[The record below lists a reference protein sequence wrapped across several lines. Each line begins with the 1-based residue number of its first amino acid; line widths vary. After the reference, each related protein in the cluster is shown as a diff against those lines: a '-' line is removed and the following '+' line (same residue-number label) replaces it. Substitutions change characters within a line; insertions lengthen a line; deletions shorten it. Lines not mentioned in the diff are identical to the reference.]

1 MPDDLAYTSAIDLAR
16 QIRRGERSPVDV
28 IEATL
33 SRIETRDDDINAFV
47 HVAADEARQ
56 AAEAAERDVE
66 SGEALGPLHGVPV
79 AAKDLEKVAG
89 MPATFGSAPYGD
101 NVPDESE
108 PWVERVR
115 EAGGIIVGKTNTPE
129 FGHKGTTDNLLFGA
143 TSTPFAPGRN
153 AGGSSGGSAA
163 AVSDGLVPIAQGSDG
178 GGSIRIPAS
187 WCGGF
192 GIKPTYRRIPR
203 KSRPDGFSHTPFS
216 QLGPHA
222 RSVEDAALL
231 LSVMAGPHPS
241 DPMVGP
247 NDGTDYLAATRRGI
261 KDLDVAYSPDLDFF
275 PVDDRVATV
284 CSDAMSAFEAAGAN
298 ISTIEIDHGLDLH
311 DIESSWV
318 AGFEVGFAELA
329 ENAAE
334 NDGIEY
340 LGADRDR
347 TTPSFAKLIENGY
360 EYDAVSYKRA
370 DLVRTTFFESI
381 QAVLS
386 AYDLLA
392 LPTLAVPPVENADE
406 TGTTLGP
413 AEINGIELNPMVGW
427 CLTYPFNLT
436 GHPVA
441 NVPAGLTDD
450 GLPIGLQIVGPRW
463 DDATVLAASAAF
475 ERARPWADTYPPR

>member
-1 MPDDLAYTSAIDLAR
+1 MSDDLPYLSAIDLSR
-16 QIRRGERSPVDV
+16 QIRRGERSPVEV
-28 IEATL
+28 MEATL
-33 SRIETRDDDINAFV
+33 ARIRDRDDAINAFV
-47 HVAADEARQ
+47 HVATEEAME
-56 AAEAAERDVE
+56 AAEAAERALE
-66 SGEALGPLHGVPV
+66 TGGNLGPLHGVPV

-101 NVPDESE
+101 NVVDESE

-115 EAGGIIVGKTNTPE
+115 AAGGIIVGKTNTPE

-163 AVSDGLVPIAQGSDG
+163 AVSDGMVPLAQGSDG
-178 GGSIRIPAS
+178 GGSIRIPAA

-222 RSVEDAALL
+222 RSVEDAALM

-241 DPMVGP
+241 DPMLGP
-247 NDGTDYLAATRRGI
+247 DDGTDYLAATRRGI
-261 KDLDVAYSPDLDFF
+261 RDLDVAYSPDLDVF
-275 PVDDRVATV
+275 PVDDRVAEV
-284 CSDAMSAFEAAGAN
+284 CRDATTAFEAAGAA
-298 ISTIEIDHGLDLH
+298 TAEIEIDHGLSLH
-311 DIESSWV
+311 DIEASWV

-329 ENAAE
+329 ENAIE
-334 NDGIEY
+334 NDGIDY
-340 LGADRDR
+340 LGADRER
-347 TTPSFAKLIENGY
+347 TTPSFARLIENGY

-370 DLVRTTFFESI
+370 DLVRTALFEAI
-381 QAVLS
+381 QDVLS

-392 LPTLAVPPVENADE
+392 LPTLAVPPVENDDE
-406 TGTTLGP
+406 MGTTEGP
-413 AEINGIELNPMVGW
+413 TEINGVEVNPLVGW

-441 NVPAGLTDD
+441 NVPAGFTDD

-475 ERARPWADTYPPR
+475 ERARPWAGAYPPR